1 MNMIVAI
8 ALGGGLGAVGRYAVG
23 AGALAV
29 FGPGFPLGT
38 LLANVIGGFL
48 MGVVVEA
55 GALKFSYSPELRAF
69 LTVGL
74 LGGFTTFSAFSLES
88 ALMME
93 RGEWGLAFIYIVGS
107 AVLAIAALFAGLW
120 LVRSVMS

>member
-29 FGPGFPLGT
+29 FGPGFPVGT

-48 MGVVVEA
+48 MGVIVEA

>member
-23 AGALAV
+23 AGALAI
-29 FGPGFPLGT
+29 FGPGFPIGT
-38 LLANVIGGFL
+38 LLANVVGGFL

-55 GALKFSYSPELRAF
+55 GALKYSYSPELRAF
-69 LTVGL
+69 LTIGV

-93 RGEWGLAFIYIVGS
+93 RGEWGLAFIYVVGS

>member
-23 AGALAV
+23 AGALAM
-29 FGPGFPLGT
+29 FGPGFPMGT
-38 LLANVIGGFL
+38 LIANVIGGFL
-48 MGVVVEA
+48 MGVIVEA